1 MKQAISSATV
11 LNYGGNKTKK
21 NMLIL
26 FNSLSIL
33 TMVRNW
39 PAIEHSLFVE
49 WLSFQKKAG
58 IEIRLVYYPPYHSKY
73 NPIERCWAILKT
85 HWNGELLDS
94 NSKAVGWA
102 GSMTWKGIKPVVH
115 VLEKVYETGV
125 SLTKKELKLYLSKLK
140 RSLILT
146 KWDIYIKLLTC
157 KIFALDFLNCHIGL
171 QFING
176 LNSHDEL
183 DT

>member
-49 WLSFQKKAG
+49 WLSFQKKR
-58 IEIRLVYYPPYHSKY
+58 E
-73 NPIERCWAILKT
+73 
-85 HWNGELLDS
+85 
-94 NSKAVGWA
+94 
-102 GSMTWKGIKPVVH
+102 
-115 VLEKVYETGV
+115 
-125 SLTKKELKLYLSKLK
+125 
-140 RSLILT
+140 
-146 KWDIYIKLLTC
+146 
-157 KIFALDFLNCHIGL
+157 
-171 QFING
+171 
-176 LNSHDEL
+176 
-183 DT
+183 